1 MRTWLILA
9 GALWACS
16 PPPEPAAI
24 NAAPGGACAA
34 RAGTSWTA
42 GGGVTFTVEAESAGD
57 ACATAAVTLTIRSRD
72 GATAYEQHYLAD
84 QVMTL
89 AGADS
94 VDDLRR
100 RLSEWITP
108 PGAQM
113 DSTGDLPAW
122 TEAASFPMNEEF
134 PFYPEDGVTR
144 EIYEA
149 LRGEDRAMF
158 CYVQGMESMACLAMH
173 EGALT
178 KIGVQSFPG

>member
-1 MRTWLILA
+1 MRRLLIL
-9 GALWACS
+9 GVGLWACA
-16 PPPEPAAI
+16 PATEPAPALVET
-24 NAAPGGACAA
+24 ASGCAA
-34 RAGTSWTA
+34 RAANVWSA
-42 GGGVTFTVEAESAGD
+42 GAGATFAIEAVSAGD
-57 ACATAAVTLTIRSRD
+57 QCASAAVTLSIRGPD
-72 GATAYEQHYLAD
+72 GATAHEQNFQAD

-89 AGADS
+89 AGAES

-108 PGAQM
+108 PGVQM

-122 TEAASFPMNEEF
+122 AQGAEVPVSEEF

-144 EIYEA
+144 EVYET
-149 LRGEDRAMF
+149 LRTEDRSMF

>member
-1 MRTWLILA
+1 MRKWLVLA
-9 GALWACS
+9 ATVWACS
-16 PPPEPAAI
+16 PNPEPALIVAE
-24 NAAPGGACAA
+24 PGAACAA
-34 RAGTSWTA
+34 RADAAWA
-42 GGGVTFTVEAESAGD
+42 GGGGTTFTVEARSSGD
-57 ACATAAVTLTIRSRD
+57 ECATAKVTLTIRASD
-72 GATAYEQHYLAD
+72 GATAYEQRFQTD

-89 AGADS
+89 ADAES
-94 VDDLRR
+94 VDDMRR
-100 RLSEWITP
+100 RLGEWITP

-122 TEAASFPMNEEF
+122 VEGAAHPVAEEF

-144 EIYEA
+144 EAYEA